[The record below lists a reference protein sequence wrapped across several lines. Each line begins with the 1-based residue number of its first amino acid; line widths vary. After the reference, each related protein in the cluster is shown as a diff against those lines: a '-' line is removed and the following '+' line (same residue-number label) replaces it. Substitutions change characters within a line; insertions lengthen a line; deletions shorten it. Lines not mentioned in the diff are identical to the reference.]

1 MGVVTPE
8 RPAAP
13 QEPPPRRG
21 IPTSLVVL
29 AAVIL
34 SGYLFI
40 AWVSDLIPD
49 VANPFTSE
57 TVDRTGPA
65 VLRSIQNLE
74 DFRAASGHF
83 EVIVDLE
90 KDTRFVPSPI
100 RGERVL
106 FVAVGDVEAGVDFSG
121 VKGDAVRVSN
131 NRRSVDLELPHAE
144 FFGARV
150 DPGRSY
156 VYDRDRGLIDRVA
169 SIFQD
174 NPTSEQELYVL
185 AEEKLMDAAEN
196 DSGILA
202 RAERNTRLM
211 LLGLF
216 EALGFTS
223 VSIEFVDV
231 AP

>member
-1 MGVVTPE
+1 VIALWLAFGGLGGCLPSFDNPFRTETIDRSSP
-8 RPAAP
+8 
-13 QEPPPRRG
+13 
-21 IPTSLVVL
+21 VVL
-29 AAVIL
+29 K
-34 SGYLFI
+34 
-40 AWVSDLIPD
+40 
-49 VANPFTSE
+49 
-57 TVDRTGPA
+57 
-65 VLRSIQNLE
+65 SIQNLRRFE
-74 DFRAASGHF
+74 AASGHF

-131 NRRSVDLELPHAE
+131 NRRSVELELPHAE

-169 SIFQD
+169 SLFQD

-185 AEEKLMDAAEN
+185 AEEKLMEAAEN

-223 VSIEFVDV
+223 VSIEFVEV

>member
-1 MGVVTPE
+1 VI
-8 RPAAP
+8 A
-13 QEPPPRRG
+13 
-21 IPTSLVVL
+21 LWL
-29 AAVIL
+29 AFGGL
-34 SGYLFI
+34 GGCLPSF
-40 AWVSDLIPD
+40 D
-49 VANPFTSE
+49 NPFRTE
-57 TVDRTGPA
+57 TVDRSSPV
-65 VLRSIQNLE
+65 VLKSIQNLRRFE
-74 DFRAASGHF
+74 AASGHF

-223 VSIEFVDV
+223 VSIEFVDI

>member
-1 MGVVTPE
+1 
-8 RPAAP
+8 
-13 QEPPPRRG
+13 
-21 IPTSLVVL
+21 
-29 AAVIL
+29 
-34 SGYLFI
+34 
-40 AWVSDLIPD
+40 
-49 VANPFTSE
+49 
-57 TVDRTGPA
+57 
-65 VLRSIQNLE
+65 VLRSIQNLRR
-74 DFRAASGHF
+74 FQAATGHF

-90 KDTRFVPSPI
+90 KDTRFVPSAV

-106 FVAVGDVEAGVDFSG
+106 FVAVGDVDAGVDFSG
-121 VKGDAVRVSN
+121 VKGDAVRVSD
-131 NRRSVDLELPHAE
+131 NRRNVHLELPHAQ

-150 DPGRSY
+150 DPSRSY

-169 SIFQD
+169 SLFQD
-174 NPTSEQELYVL
+174 NPTSERELYVL
-185 AEEKLMDAAEN
+185 AQEKLMDAAED

-223 VSIEFVDV
+223 VSIQFVDT

>member
-1 MGVVTPE
+1 MI
-8 RPAAP
+8 A
-13 QEPPPRRG
+13 
-21 IPTSLVVL
+21 LWL
-29 AAVIL
+29 AFGGL
-34 SGYLFI
+34 GGCLPSF
-40 AWVSDLIPD
+40 D
-49 VANPFTSE
+49 NPFRTE
-57 TVDRTGPA
+57 TVDRSSPVVLKSIENLHRFEAATG
-65 VLRSIQNLE
+65 
-74 DFRAASGHF
+74 HY

-121 VKGDAVRVSN
+121 IKGDAVRVSD
-131 NRRSVDLELPHAE
+131 NRRSVHLELPHAQ

-150 DPGRSY
+150 DPARSY

-185 AEEKLMDAAEN
+185 AQEKLMDAAEES
-196 DSGILA
+196 SGILA

-211 LLGLF
+211 LTGLL

-223 VSIEFVDV
+223 VTIEFVDV

>member
-1 MGVVTPE
+1 VI
-8 RPAAP
+8 A
-13 QEPPPRRG
+13 
-21 IPTSLVVL
+21 LWL
-29 AAVIL
+29 AFGGL
-34 SGYLFI
+34 GGCLPSF
-40 AWVSDLIPD
+40 D
-49 VANPFTSE
+49 NPFRTE
-57 TVDRTGPA
+57 TVDRSSPV
-65 VLRSIQNLE
+65 VLKSIQNLRR
-74 DFRAASGHF
+74 FQAASGHF

-121 VKGDAVRVSN
+121 VKGDAVDVSN
-131 NRRSVDLELPHAE
+131 NRRSVHLELPHAE
-144 FFGARV
+144 FFSARV
-150 DPGRSY
+150 DPARSY

-223 VSIEFVDV
+223 VSIEFVDI

>member
-1 MGVVTPE
+1 VI
-8 RPAAP
+8 A
-13 QEPPPRRG
+13 
-21 IPTSLVVL
+21 LWL
-29 AAVIL
+29 AFGGL
-34 SGYLFI
+34 GGCLPSF
-40 AWVSDLIPD
+40 D
-49 VANPFTSE
+49 NPFRTE
-57 TVDRTGPA
+57 TVDRSSPV
-65 VLRSIQNLE
+65 VLKSIQNLRRFE
-74 DFRAASGHF
+74 AASGHF

-131 NRRSVDLELPHAE
+131 NRRSVELELPHAE

-169 SIFQD
+169 SLFQD

-185 AEEKLMDAAEN
+185 AEEKLMEAAEN

-223 VSIEFVDV
+223 VSIEFVEV

>member
-1 MGVVTPE
+1 VI
-8 RPAAP
+8 A
-13 QEPPPRRG
+13 
-21 IPTSLVVL
+21 LWL
-29 AAVIL
+29 AFGGL
-34 SGYLFI
+34 GGCLPSF
-40 AWVSDLIPD
+40 D
-49 VANPFTSE
+49 NPFRTE
-57 TVDRTGPA
+57 TVDRSSPV
-65 VLRSIQNLE
+65 VLKSIQNLRRFE
-74 DFRAASGHF
+74 AASGHF

-156 VYDRDRGLIDRVA
+156 VYDRDRGLVDRVA

-211 LLGLF
+211 LLGLL

-223 VSIEFVDV
+223 VSIEFVETS
-231 AP
+231 P